1 MRISVC
7 LATYNG
13 SKFIR
18 LQIDSILKQL
28 KGNDELIVVDDAS
41 NDNTVSIIE
50 SYDCKI
56 IRLYVNQYNLGPAST
71 FNRALSL
78 ATGDLIFL
86 SDQDDFWYPDK
97 IFYLRNIF
105 LTSGSDLLVH
115 DAFVINHGNSMKK
128 TLFQINNSRKG
139 ILKNIYRN
147 TYTGCC
153 MAMRR
158 KILKKILPISPNIG
172 LFHDAWIGVLAEYYG
187 FKVLF
192 VNTPLINFIRHGS
205 NASSLKKRN
214 VYLILKDRIFFVC
227 ELLRHILLKN
237 IVSK

>member
-1 MRISVC
+1 MSISVC

-28 KGNDELIVVDDAS
+28 KGNDELIIVDDAS

-56 IRLYVNQYNLGPAST
+56 IRLYVNQYNLGPASA
-71 FNRALSL
+71 FNRALSS

-86 SDQDDFWYPDK
+86 SDQDDVWHPNK
-97 IFYLRNIF
+97 VSYLRNLFNI
-105 LTSGSDLLVH
+105 LDADLIVH
-115 DAFVINHGNSMKK
+115 DAIIINKGVISEN
-128 TLFQINNSRKG
+128 TLFELNQSRSG
-139 ILKNIYRN
+139 IFKNMYRN

-153 MAMRR
+153 MAFRR
-158 KILKKILPISPNIG
+158 KILNNILPISSNIG
-172 LFHDAWIGVLAEYYG
+172 LFHDAWIGLLSEIYE

-192 VNTPLINFIRHGS
+192 VNEPLINFIRHGS
-205 NASSLKKRN
+205 NASSSSRRSICSAFLDRLIFIYEILKK
-214 VYLILKDRIFFVC
+214 ITLKC
-227 ELLRHILLKN
+227 L
-237 IVSK
+237 